1 MLVEEWEVEAA
12 ETLERVTRSPMAD
25 AFVGT
30 IRILSLTPP
39 GRGWRY
45 QTCTMEL
52 ALEAPGLEPETIS
65 TEVVL
70 DRRHWPAVGTVLR
83 ARISRGRPRMIDAD
97 WEALAP
103 DR

>member
-1 MLVEEWEVEAA
+1 MEEWEVDAA
-12 ETLERVTRSPMAD
+12 KALERATGSPMAD

-39 GRGWRY
+39 GRGWPY

-52 ALEAPGLEPETIS
+52 ALEAPGLAPETLS

-70 DRRHWPAVGTVLR
+70 DRKHWPAVGTVLR
-83 ARISRGRPRMIDAD
+83 ARISRGLPRMIDANWD
-97 WEALAP
+97 ALAP
-103 DR
+103 ER

>member
-1 MLVEEWEVEAA
+1 MQDWEDDAA
-12 ETLERVTRSPMAD
+12 ATLERLTHSPMAD

-39 GRGWRY
+39 GRWRRY

-52 ALEAPGLEPETIS
+52 ALEAPGMEPETLS

-70 DRRHWPAVGTVLR
+70 DRRYWPTVGTILH
-83 ARISRGRPRMIDAD
+83 ARISRGLPRMIDAD
-97 WEALAP
+97 WEALSRTP
-103 DR
+103 